1 MARGGSHGGGF
12 RAARR
17 IVDRTFDRRLAGPWY
32 PYPVVDVIDEDAI
45 VDADPDEVLAAA
57 ADDDG
62 DDQDD
67 TAIAQGETS
76 LLYALA
82 EGIGGAVR
90 DCRDLKRRGV
100 DLTRIGDALDA
111 AARDGN
117 VSARLLR
124 ESIERGVDSMT
135 QGGAFDKLAN
145 LVAEHERFWGELG
158 QRNPEHDTVRWFLSS
173 DWDPFYTRW
182 VQLVGEHGLGDD
194 DLDVLAQELHALN
207 DLRLTAAHYGIPVP
221 PVDAATLSD
230 GAIAG
235 LEIGYPHVVR
245 DPSSQEI
252 ATEVSEIASADTPEQ
267 QIDAATDQRF
277 WQETGYK
284 PGQRLDRHNA
294 RDRHMINT
302 WLRIRYEVAQEF
314 AQQNAAHVGAIPR
327 DPRGPTMSKN
337 SLIHCGAVLAP
348 MHTRAVKV
356 NMSIGGD
363 GRLNGSICI
372 DGKCYEGSVD
382 LTPLFTE
389 IHRNLHM
396 QGGMPMPADNMFR
409 ATPMMGRSHGGGQ
422 QRRHRGGSQDATPAD
437 DGNAVVGD
445 YHQIVGIEAVGH
457 AERQTTLAAGQ
468 LLVGK
473 LLDQAR
479 REKVAGWWSD
489 LKKKVKGVAHSVE
502 HEVTHPNELM
512 KDVSHYALHPSQLVV
527 KAAEGLGA
535 GAGLAKA
542 ISYAADPLQDIT
554 ENPAVQQMV
563 ATSFGGPAGAAAF
576 QAATSLDSGK
586 GIAGTLQA
594 MAPQIASAASQAAGA
609 AAGPQAAA
617 LTTALVNAA
626 AGTGSASQVAQ
637 QAVNAAKQV
646 AQSDPQ
652 VAAALDAAH
661 DAVAKTTAVYH
672 IAQTA
677 SNAAQGDANAQAQ
690 VAQLA
695 ESAAAGDP
703 AAQAAA
709 QVAQQVTDLAS
720 SNAVTQGAAD
730 PRAVAAAAAA
740 GSQGRVVGVVI
751 PNAGNPMQVHTF
763 ATSDDA
769 DDWYGQWISGA
780 PKAIEYIAYYDKGDA
795 TYPGPLNEMMSAN
808 AQETSA
814 RVSGFLPWMLGIG
827 ALGYL
832 GVHEFDK
839 IRARNLAL
847 GAAQRMK
854 DAATLSDPTA
864 AKYAAADAAS
874 RMQQAAILDP
884 SLAHATAKGWR

>member
-1 MARGGSHGGGF
+1 MRRGGAFERGRRSWGGW
-12 RAARR
+12 
-17 IVDRTFDRRLAGPWY
+17 D
-32 PYPVVDVIDEDAI
+32 PYPVVVVEDEDAI
-45 VDADPDEVLAAA
+45 MNADPSEVLAAA

-62 DDQDD
+62 DDGDD
-67 TAIAQGETS
+67 DQGADTIA
-76 LLYALA
+76 
-82 EGIGGAVR
+82 
-90 DCRDLKRRGV
+90 
-100 DLTRIGDALDA
+100 
-111 AARDGN
+111 
-117 VSARLLR
+117 
-124 ESIERGVDSMT
+124 
-135 QGGAFDKLAN
+135 QGGAFDKLAGI
-145 LVAEHERFWGELG
+145 VAEHERWFGAVA
-158 QRNPEHDTVRWFLSS
+158 QQNPHNEAVRHFMTAG
-173 DWDPFYTRW
+173 WDPYYARW
-182 VQLVGEHGLGDD
+182 VDLVSHHGLSNDD
-194 DLDVLAQELHALN
+194 ADVIGTELTMLLS
-207 DLRLTAAHYGIPVP
+207 LRNSATQSGIAVP
-221 PVDAATLSD
+221 PLDAGTMV
-230 GAIAG
+230 G
-235 LEIGYPHVVR
+235 LEIGYPRRMHE
-245 DPSSQEI
+245 PSARAI
-252 ATEVSEIASADTPEQ
+252 ATEVSEIASASTVPE
-267 QIDAATDQRF
+267 QIDAATDERF

-284 PGQRLDRHNA
+284 PGQRLDPHDPS
-294 RDRHMINT
+294 DRHMINA

-314 AQQNAAHVGAIPR
+314 AQQNAAHVGATR
-327 DPRGPTMSKN
+327 DPRGPSMSKN
-337 SLIHCGAVLAP
+337 TLIHCGAVLAP
-348 MHTRAVKV
+348 VHTRSVKV
-356 NMSIGGD
+356 HMSIGGD
-363 GRLNGSICI
+363 GRLNGSICV

-389 IHRNLHM
+389 IHRKLHVD
-396 QGGMPMPADNMFR
+396 GGSPMPADNPFR
-409 ATPMMGRSHGGGQ
+409 AAPLMGRSHGGGQ
-422 QRRHRGGSQDATPAD
+422 RRQRGGGAQDSAPD
-437 DGNAVVGD
+437 DGSAVVGD

-457 AERQTTLAAGQ
+457 AERQTALAAGE

-473 LLDQAR
+473 LLDQHR
-479 REKVAGWWSD
+479 REKVAGWWSN

-512 KDVSHYALHPSQLVV
+512 QDVSHYALHPSQLIV
-527 KAAEGLGA
+527 KAAQGLGA

-542 ISYAADPLQDIT
+542 LSYAADPLQDIT

-637 QAVNAAKQV
+637 QAVDAAKQV

-652 VAAALDAAH
+652 VSAALDAAH

-695 ESAAAGDP
+695 QAAADGDP

-720 SNAVTQGAAD
+720 SNAVTSGAAD
-730 PRAVAAAAAA
+730 PRAVAAAAASA
-740 GSQGRVVGVVI
+740 SQGRVVGVVI

-795 TYPGPLNEMMSAN
+795 TYPGPLNEMMSRN
-808 AQETSA
+808 AQETST

-832 GVHEFDK
+832 GYRHFVTDEVEAA
-839 IRARNLAL
+839 RARNA
-847 GAAQRMK
+847 GADEIARMMTHA
-854 DAATLSDPTA
+854 AATVSNPAGQHWTVKYSAPQRGQTGTEWFPTF
-864 AKYAAADAAS
+864 AAANAWAHNPENLRLWS
-874 RMQQAAILDP
+874 SIQILDP
-884 SLAHATAKGWR
+884 SGALANPPVSFVNGWRE